1 MRGPRRTA
9 PSTGRVQAAGVT
21 AILACAWLLAAV
33 PGRAE
38 IVDGVAA
45 IVNDDIITLS
55 EVDDAGA
62 PIYREIRRRF
72 GDDSEAEI
80 SRARREVLDQLVNQK
95 LMEQVIARYDID
107 ASESEIDTAIEDV
120 KRQNAITNAE
130 LEEALQREG
139 ISYDEYREQ
148 VSKQI
153 QRTKLMQRQVRN
165 VPDASDDDAKKF
177 YDENPAEFERPEE
190 ILVRHILIAVTPGST
205 EEEKASARAK
215 AEEALAEVRGG
226 GDLAEIA
233 KRVSAG
239 PTAAEGGSL
248 GWIRRGDTVPD
259 FEAAIFALDE
269 GALSDVVETQIG
281 FHIVRVEGKHAA
293 RKIPFSEVKEVIKRR
308 LVQDQIEKE
317 FKAWMDKLRQDAY
330 VEKKL

>member
-1 MRGPRRTA
+1 MRDPRGST
-9 PSTGRVQAAGVT
+9 PPTGRAQAAALT
-21 AILACAWLLAAV
+21 ALLACAWFLAAAPV
-33 PGRAE
+33 QAE
-38 IVDGVAA
+38 IIDGVAA

-55 EVDDAGA
+55 EVDGAGA

-72 GDDSEAEI
+72 GDESEEEI
-80 SRARREVLDQLVNQK
+80 ARARREVLDQLVNQK
-95 LMEQVIARYDID
+95 LMEQVIARYEID
-107 ASESEIDTAIEDV
+107 ASDGEIDTAIEDV
-120 KRQNAITNAE
+120 KRQNAITRAE

-153 QRTKLMQRQVRN
+153 RRTKLMQRQVRN

-177 YDENPAEFERPEE
+177 YDENPAEFERAEE

-205 EEEKASARAK
+205 EEEKASAKAK

-233 KRVSAG
+233 KRISAG
-239 PTAAEGGSL
+239 PTAADGGSL
-248 GWIRRGDTVPD
+248 GWIPRGDTVPD
-259 FEAAIFALDE
+259 FESAIFALGE

-281 FHIVRVEGKHAA
+281 FHISRVEGKRTA
-293 RKIPFSEVKEVIKRR
+293 RKIPFSEVKEIIKRR
-308 LVQDQIEKE
+308 LVQDQIETE
-317 FKAWMDKLRQDAY
+317 FKAWLDKLRQNAY